1 MTPIRVVIV
10 DDHGIVRDGIRQVF
24 ASDDGF
30 VVAGEASTG
39 AAAIELVMREAP
51 DVVLLDITMPGMS
64 GVEVARALRE
74 RGTTARI
81 LMLSV
86 HDEATYVL
94 ESVRKGAHGY
104 VRKDTTP
111 ADLRAAVRAVH
122 AGDAYFSPAVAS
134 RLADAVRADPN
145 AVVDNQV
152 RAQQRVESLTHRE
165 REVLVAITRGLLN
178 KEIASEF
185 SISVRTVEAHRESIM
200 RKLGVR
206 TVAAMT
212 RVALDGGLLN
222 ESG

>member
-74 RGTTARI
+74 RGATARI

>member
-1 MTPIRVVIV
+1 M
-10 DDHGIVRDGIRQVF
+10 
-24 ASDDGF
+24 AAA
-30 VVAGEASTG
+30 VVALALS
-39 AAAIELVMREAP
+39 AAPAFAQVALTPELE
-51 DVVLLDITMPGMS
+51 
-64 GVEVARALRE
+64 
-74 RGTTARI
+74 
-81 LMLSV
+81 
-86 HDEATYVL
+86 
-94 ESVRKGAHGY
+94 
-104 VRKDTTP
+104 
-111 ADLRAAVRAVH
+111 AAVQ

-145 AVVDNQV
+145 AVVDNQL

-222 ESG
+222 ENG

>member
-10 DDHGIVRDGIRQVF
+10 DDHSIVRDGIRQVF

-39 AAAIELVMREAP
+39 AAAVELVMREAP

-74 RGTTARI
+74 RGATARI

-145 AVVDNQV
+145 ALVDHRS
-152 RAQQRVESLTHRE
+152 RAQQRIESLTHRE

-212 RVALDGGLLN
+212 RVALDGGLLGEN
-222 ESG
+222 G